1 MCVWEGGGGGVVWG
15 GTACVCVVRITIT
28 YILHLTPNVKGTRLD
43 YSSQSF
49 GCLST
54 IQIPCHICKFNR
66 QTKWKIKILLF
77 LLLFKMAAC
86 KEIQIQDTVK
96 SNCLVL
102 VL

>member
-1 MCVWEGGGGGVVWG
+1 MGVGWV
-15 GTACVCVVRITIT
+15 GTVCVCVVRIMIT
-28 YILHLTPNVKGTRLD
+28 YILHLTPNIKGTRLD

-49 GCLST
+49 GCPST
-54 IQIPCHICKFNR
+54 IQIPCRICKFNR
-66 QTKWKIKILLF
+66 QIKWKIKILLLL

-102 VL
+102 VLRN

>member
-1 MCVWEGGGGGVVWG
+1 MGGGWGWGGVGWYGV
-15 GTACVCVVRITIT
+15 CVCVVRITIT

-66 QTKWKIKILLF
+66 QTKWKIKILLLL